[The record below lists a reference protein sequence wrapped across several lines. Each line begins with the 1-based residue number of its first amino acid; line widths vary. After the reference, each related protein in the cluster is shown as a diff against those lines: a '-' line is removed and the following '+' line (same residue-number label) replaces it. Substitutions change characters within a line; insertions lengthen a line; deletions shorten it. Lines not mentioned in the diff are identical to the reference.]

1 MRVFNTYFKIM
12 KKQLVSIT
20 IYAVIFLALTVLLT
34 RNFKVENQMF
44 STSKVKIM
52 VVNEDS
58 QNEFIEGLLKYLK
71 QYAVFVEPKEDEE
84 ARKND
89 LFFKNVVY
97 ILTIPKGFTQ
107 EFTNGGSIISMKK
120 DTVPDSVDAISI
132 DNAVNN
138 YLNIASTYIKHIPD
152 FSYTQLNN
160 LINNSISEQT
170 IVTVDT
176 KTQDD
181 VTYSNSFNNIYFN
194 FLCYI
199 MIACFVSGISI
210 VMFSFRALDIRR
222 KHSAAPLPGKSINFQ
237 LFLANMLY
245 VLCYMI
251 VFIAAGF
258 ILNRSRMLNAST
270 WLTWLNAIIFALSAL
285 SFSYLIGITVKSK
298 KAVQA
303 IASAVSLSIAFTS
316 GVFVP
321 QQLIAAPVLKAASFA
336 PAYWYVKAN
345 DAIAQISTINWSQ
358 VSKIFGY
365 MGIQFGFAVAILSI
379 ALVVSKRKAQQE

>member
-1 MRVFNTYFKIM
+1 M

-20 IYAVIFLALTVLLT
+20 IYAVVFLALTVLLT
-34 RNFKVENQMF
+34 RNYKVENKIF
-44 STSKVKIM
+44 SASKVKIM
-52 VVNEDS
+52 VINEDG
-58 QNEFIEGLLKYLK
+58 QNEFIDGFLNYLK
-71 QYAVFVEPKEDEE
+71 QYAVFVEPKEDKE

-107 EFTNGGSIISMKK
+107 EFSNGGILNLGK
-120 DTVPDSVDAISI
+120 DAVPDSADAISI

-138 YLNIASTYIKHIPD
+138 YLNIASTYIKHVPD
-152 FSYTQLNN
+152 ISYTQLNN
-160 LINNSISEQT
+160 LINDSINEHT
-170 IVTVDT
+170 AVTVET
-176 KTQDD
+176 KTQDE
-181 VTYSNSFNNIYFN
+181 VTYSNSFNNIFFN
-194 FLCYI
+194 YLGYI
-199 MIACFVSGISI
+199 MIACFVSGVSI

-222 KHSAAPLPGKSINFQ
+222 KHTAAPLPGKNINMQ
-237 LFLANMLY
+237 LILANMVY

-251 VFIAAGF
+251 LFIVAGF
-258 ILNRSRMLNAST
+258 ILNRSRMLNVNT
-270 WLTWLNAIIFALSAL
+270 WLTWLNAIIFALTAL
-285 SFSYLIGITVKSK
+285 SFSYLIGITVNSK

-303 IASAVSLSIAFTS
+303 IATAVSLSIAFTS

-321 QQLIAAPVLKAASFA
+321 QELIAAPVLRAASFE

-345 DAIAQISTINWSQ
+345 DAISQITSINWSQ

-365 MGIQFGFAVAILSI
+365 MGIQIGFAVAILSI